1 MLSLS
6 RAVKIY
12 LASAPMDMRR
22 GHDGLFAVVRSM
34 GLDPFSG
41 HLFAFVG
48 KRGDRIKILV
58 FERGGFLLLYKRLE
72 KGRFRIPRV
81 PDNGATVALDSTE
94 LSMLL
99 DGIDVQR
106 VRRPL
111 LWEPQVARGID
122 TDRVM

>member
-72 KGRFRIPRV
+72 KGRFRIPRI
-81 PDNGATVALDSTE
+81 PDSGLTVALDSTE

-111 LWEPQVARGID
+111 LWEPKVAASG
-122 TDRVM
+122 

>member
-1 MLSLS
+1 MLTLPRS
-6 RAVKIY
+6 VKIY
-12 LASAPMDMRR
+12 LSSLPMDMRR
-22 GHDGLFAVVRSM
+22 GHDGLFAVVRSW

-72 KGRFRIPRV
+72 KGRFRVPRV
-81 PDNGATVALDSTE
+81 PPDSTSVMLDATE

-99 DGIDVQR
+99 DGIDEQR
-106 VRRPL
+106 VRRPD
-111 LWEPQVARGID
+111 LWEPSSAPR
-122 TDRVM
+122 

>member
-12 LASAPMDMRR
+12 LSSAPMDMRR
-22 GHDGLFAVVRSM
+22 GHDGLFAVVRSW

-58 FERGGFLLLYKRLE
+58 FERGGFVLLYKRLE
-72 KGRFRIPRV
+72 KGRFRLPRV
-81 PDNGATVALDSTE
+81 SADSTTVVLDAME

-106 VRRPL
+106 VRRPS
-111 LWEPQVARGID
+111 LWEPQVARG
-122 TDRVM
+122 

>member
-6 RAVKIY
+6 RAVKVY
-12 LASAPMDMRR
+12 LSSAPMDMRR
-22 GHDGLFAVVRSM
+22 GHDGLFAVVRGW

-58 FERGGFLLLYKRLE
+58 FERGGFVLLYKRLE
-72 KGRFRIPRV
+72 KGRFRLPRIE
-81 PDNGATVALDSTE
+81 PGTTTVMLDATE

-106 VRRPL
+106 VRRPT
-111 LWEPQVARGID
+111 LWEPQVARS
-122 TDRVM
+122 